1 MKQFAA
7 AAYIAVIVFTGFDLR
22 GNTQRSAGQQDS
34 NISHTASETCF
45 YSSGYKDLTRYDAN
59 REPDISFAQHLL
71 PSVNKFSLPAV
82 FAGKHAENLRKC
94 TISEYIY
101 SSEFQVVRFE
111 GPDINHPFNCF
122 W

>member
-1 MKQFAA
+1 M
-7 AAYIAVIVFTGFDLR
+7 
-22 GNTQRSAGQQDS
+22 
-34 NISHTASETCF
+34 
-45 YSSGYKDLTRYDAN
+45 DLTRYDAD

-94 TISEYIY
+94 TISDYIY
-101 SSEFQVVRFE
+101 SSEFQVIRFE
-111 GPDINHPFNCF
+111 GADIIHPFNCF